1 MINHTLN
8 DNFEFSFMA
17 ACNRAV
23 KMINRTLNVDF
34 EFSFMGACEQD
45 CTT

>member
-23 KMINRTLNVDF
+23 KNDKSHPECRF
-34 EFSFMGACEQD
+34 
-45 CTT
+45 